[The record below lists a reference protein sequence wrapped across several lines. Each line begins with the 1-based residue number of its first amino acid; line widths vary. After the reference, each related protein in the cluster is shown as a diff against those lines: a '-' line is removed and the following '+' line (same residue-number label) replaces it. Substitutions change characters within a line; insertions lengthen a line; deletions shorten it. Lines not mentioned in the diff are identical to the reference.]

1 MRTYLLGSL
10 LAVLVVMSA
19 FAQDISIQKVS
30 EEPLSGG
37 VSFNTITFDP
47 WSITGWVTAP
57 SVEMRGRHGLEILN
71 TSTTDNVWLTGV
83 SGSTARGVLYPRER
97 MYINA
102 ASNNHIYVSAN
113 TVVTVQVCET
123 R

>member
-1 MRTYLLGSL
+1 VRAYLLGSL
-10 LAVLVVMSA
+10 LAVLVVTGA
-19 FAQDISIQKVS
+19 FAQDVSIQRVS

-37 VSFNTITFDP
+37 VSFSTITFDP
-47 WSITGWVTAP
+47 RSITGWVTAP
-57 SVEMRGRHGLEILN
+57 SIEMKGRHGLEILN
-71 TSTTDNVWLTGV
+71 TSITDNIWLTGV

-113 TVVTVQVCET
+113 TAVTVQICET